1 MLTCAVTNLSCGQN
15 RGAVRPV
22 SAVPSMSIE
31 EHEMDDHCTVRRRLS
46 HLEQQLD
53 GGGGSAFLLRVEFH
67 DVERGRWRAITFLVR
82 RSFPC
87 TGWCTFSDG
96 NPFSADI
103 PNSPS
108 FLDFRHF

>member
-22 SAVPSMSIE
+22 FAVPSMSIE

-53 GGGGSAFLLRVEFH
+53 GGGRSAFLLRVELH
-67 DVERGRWRAITFLVR
+67 HVKSGR
-82 RSFPC
+82 
-87 TGWCTFSDG
+87 
-96 NPFSADI
+96 
-103 PNSPS
+103 
-108 FLDFRHF
+108 